1 MSTYG
6 ISQSSGRTGREQ
18 FRELYSEGYALHQ
31 AGEYEESTKVLEEG
45 ALLSCDPMFEIILG
59 KNAEAMGNYAEAA
72 KLYEKAHYMVPSRL
86 YPLVRLMRL
95 QVRLGDDDAALETA
109 RAIVSMPVNDRNAG
123 MVRLRAETQ
132 ATLDSL
138 SAQRCC
144 PAVNHNE
151 LTDSDIQNNPRKR
164 LPGSL

>member
-1 MSTYG
+1 MMG
-6 ISQSSGRTGREQ
+6 QEQ
-18 FRELYSEGYALHQ
+18 FRELYAEGYALHQ
-31 AGEYEESTKVLEEG
+31 AGRYEESTRVLEEG

-72 KLYEKAHYMVPSRL
+72 RLYGKAHYMVPSRL